1 MPKKWEDAHVIVKKI
16 RAMNFSKDSLE
27 RILGVLM
34 EMLMDGG
41 SDLTKIDA
49 AGKLI
54 LVLRQPNGDQA
65 YLDEMKKLDTKLRK
79 GCVISGR

>member
-1 MPKKWEDAHVIVKKI
+1 MKTKKWEDAHVIIKKI
-16 RAMNFSKDSLE
+16 RSMNFTKDSME
-27 RILGVLM
+27 RILGVMM

-54 LVLRQPNGDQA
+54 LVLRQPNGDQL
-65 YLDEMKKLDTKLRK
+65 YLNEMKKLDAKLQ
-79 GCVISGR
+79 GIV